1 MAAAARSTSSASLVL
16 VEADSKLSNVE
27 KDEVLGFVS
36 DKGPEVASHDAVPS
50 RPILLIEVDL
60 DVLANVLFLLVPLN
74 RRGSHLQRIILH
86 LTVHAM
92 IIHVADHLG
101 IRPSCA
107 RVGAH
112 LVSYKGYWG

>member
-36 DKGPEVASHDAVPS
+36 DKGPEVASHDECC

-60 DVLANVLFLLVPLN
+60 DVLANVLSSWFPSIAAAVIF
-74 RRGSHLQRIILH
+74 S
-86 LTVHAM
+86 ASFF
-92 IIHVADHLG
+92 IHRARHDHPCR
-101 IRPSCA
+101 RPSWHSALLRLSWCSSCQ
-107 RVGAH
+107 
-112 LVSYKGYWG
+112 L